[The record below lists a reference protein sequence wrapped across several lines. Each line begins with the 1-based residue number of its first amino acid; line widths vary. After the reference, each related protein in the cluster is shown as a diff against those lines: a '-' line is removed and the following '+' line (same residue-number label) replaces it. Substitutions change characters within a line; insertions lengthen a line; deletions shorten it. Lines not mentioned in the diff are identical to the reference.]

1 MASCSSVARIRPEN
15 DTATAT
21 ARESRIIMSEQ
32 QVSIS
37 PLGRMLKHWRGV
49 RRCSQLD
56 LALQANVSARHVSF
70 IETGRAK
77 PSREMVLQLAE
88 VLDVPLREQNA
99 MLHAA
104 GYAAQ
109 YHETGLDEPS
119 MEQVRSAL
127 EQLLAALE
135 PAGAI
140 VIDRHWDV
148 LMTNAGM
155 ASLLGYLFSGPPPA
169 LGGDGPVNSY
179 RLAMHGDGL
188 KPYIVNWQ
196 EMARHLIHRLHREAL
211 VEGPDG
217 HIQALLDEILGYPDV
232 PREWATPDF
241 ERPAGPVLALHL
253 RKDDTDLRL
262 FTTITTFGTAQDV
275 TLQELRIETFHPA
288 DEPTAAL
295 LRSLTAPS

>member
-1 MASCSSVARIRPEN
+1 MI
-15 DTATAT
+15 
-21 ARESRIIMSEQ
+21 EQ

-37 PLGRMLKHWRGV
+37 PVGRLLKHWRGV

-77 PSREMVLQLAE
+77 PSREMVLQLAD

-99 MLHAA
+99 MLTAA

-109 YHETGLDEPS
+109 YRETGLDEPA
-119 MEQVRSAL
+119 MDEIRGAL
-127 EQLLAALE
+127 EQILEALE

-140 VIDRHWDV
+140 VVDRHWDV
-148 LMTNAGM
+148 VMTNSAM
-155 ASLLGYLFSGPPPA
+155 ARILALVFGGQPA
-169 LGGDGPVNSY
+169 GDGPVNAY
-179 RLAMHGDGL
+179 RLAMHPQGL
-188 KPYIVNWQ
+188 RPFVVNW
-196 EMARHLIHRLHREAL
+196 EETARHLIHRLHREAL
-211 VEGPDG
+211 SEGPDG
-217 HIQALLDEILGYPDV
+217 HVQALLDEVLGYPGV
-232 PREWATPDF
+232 PREWHTPDL

-253 RKDDTDLRL
+253 RREDVDLRL

-288 DEPTAAL
+288 DQPTAAL
-295 LRSLTAPS
+295 LRGLAAPS